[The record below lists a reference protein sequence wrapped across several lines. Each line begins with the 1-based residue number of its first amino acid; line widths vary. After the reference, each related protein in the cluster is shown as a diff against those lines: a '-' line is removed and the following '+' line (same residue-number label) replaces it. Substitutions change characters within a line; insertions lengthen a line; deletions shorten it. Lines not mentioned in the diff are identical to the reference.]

1 MKEGFNMNLL
11 KNHKLKALLRILI
24 VIISIIEAR
33 IIFSFSS
40 KYPGIISYSVFTSS
54 ILLQIFLGFY
64 LTSTKAKKYTN
75 TQFNLNTS
83 LLIAALIAVP
93 FFIFGALPKYTYEK
107 GKDLLTQYLNTNS
120 AIEFTS
126 KDDIIPTLPVI
137 PYTKGFP
144 KVMLWNNKFYYY
156 EVKINEN
163 HRFFAINPLT
173 GEIIELKKNFY
184 DFK

>member
-1 MKEGFNMNLL
+1 MNLF
-11 KNHKLKALLRILI
+11 KHSRAKLPLRFFT

-40 KYPGIISYSVFTSS
+40 KYPGIISYSVFTSL
-54 ILLQIFLGFY
+54 ILLQIFLVFY
-64 LTSTKAKKYTN
+64 LTGNKAKKDTDTKY
-75 TQFNLNTS
+75 NLNTS
-83 LLIAALIAVP
+83 LLIAALVAVP
-93 FFIFGALPKYTYEK
+93 FFIFGALPNYSYEK

-126 KDDIIPTLPVI
+126 KNELMQTLPVT
-137 PYTKGFP
+137 PYPKGFP
-144 KVMLWNNKFYYY
+144 KVILWNNKFYYY
-156 EVKINEN
+156 EVKVNES

>member
-1 MKEGFNMNLL
+1 MNLF
-11 KNHKLKALLRILI
+11 KHSRAKLPLRFFI

-40 KYPGIISYSVFTSS
+40 KYPGILSYSVFTSS
-54 ILLQIFLGFY
+54 TLMQIFLVYY
-64 LTSTKAKKYTN
+64 LTSNKAKKDSNNKANFTIC
-75 TQFNLNTS
+75 
-83 LLIAALIAVP
+83 LLIAVFIAVP
-93 FFIFGALPKYTYEK
+93 FFMYSALPKYTYEE
-107 GKDLLTQYLNTNS
+107 GQIILTDYLKADTT
-120 AIEFTS
+120 IEFTS
-126 KDDIIPTLPVI
+126 KDDIIPTLPVT
-137 PYTKGFP
+137 PYPKGFP